1 MKKLITLACII
12 ATLTA
17 AAANPPEVNEKV
29 LKAFEQTFVTAK
41 DVVWHER
48 EDTYEARF
56 KQSEIVTRASYDK
69 EGNLL
74 YTTRYYG
81 EERLPINVLTKL
93 KKKFVGKT
101 VFGITESATEND
113 VSYHIVL
120 QDEKNWYIVKADG
133 MGSMDL
139 FKKYK
144 KA

>member
-1 MKKLITLACII
+1 MKKLITLACIF
-12 ATLTA
+12 ATLTV
-17 AAANPPEVNEKV
+17 AAANPPEVTEKV
-29 LKAFEQTFVTAK
+29 LKAFEQTFVSAT

-48 EDTYEARF
+48 ENTYEARF
-56 KQSEIVTRASYDK
+56 KQSEIVSRASYDK

-81 EERLPINVLTKL
+81 EEMLPINILTKL

-101 VFGITESATEND
+101 VYGITESATEND
-113 VSYHIVL
+113 VNYHIVL

-133 MGSMDL
+133 MGTMEL